1 MTVQDV
7 LLPVFVYVALV
18 YAVLGGLIVTRASR
32 REAGAAL
39 FAANFRNQFEIPVLF
54 FAVVALALITKRTD
68 TLFVVLEWLFVLAR
82 VVHAGIHV
90 TRNVIPW
97 RSTAFAASAAVVLI
111 LWIELALGVLA
122 A

>member
-7 LLPVFVYVALV
+7 LLPVFVYVILV
-18 YAVLGGLIVTRASR
+18 FAVLGGLIVTRTTHR
-32 REAGAAL
+32 DAGAAL
-39 FAANFRNQFEIPVLF
+39 FSANFRNQFEMPVLF
-54 FAVVALALITKRTD
+54 LAVVALALITRRTD

-82 VVHAGIHV
+82 VLHAGIHV

-97 RSTAFAASAAVVLI
+97 RSAAFAASAAVVAI
-111 LWIELALGVLA
+111 LWIELAIGVMA